1 MLSEQCPS
9 QAQALQIALLTPQ
22 LTNVQ
27 ALLDKQARFLRRVHS
42 NSTSHCSRTSR
53 PSACPPPPPTS
64 ANTQLSTPHT
74 TLQRYQLTACP
85 PRALRTTPNFMLT
98 TLLIQRRK
106 RSDRHTWEASR
117 WGSPSVAQ
125 WSPMEPRANYGALLS
140 ASKTKVSQGEL
151 PNRLSAGARAVPAR
165 QAPRAPPRAC
175 PPPAALH

>member
-42 NSTSHCSRTSR
+42 NSTSRCSRTSR
-53 PSACPPPPPTS
+53 PSACPPPPPAS

-125 WSPMEPRANYGALLS
+125 WSPMKPRANYGALLS

-175 PPPAALH
+175 PPPATLH